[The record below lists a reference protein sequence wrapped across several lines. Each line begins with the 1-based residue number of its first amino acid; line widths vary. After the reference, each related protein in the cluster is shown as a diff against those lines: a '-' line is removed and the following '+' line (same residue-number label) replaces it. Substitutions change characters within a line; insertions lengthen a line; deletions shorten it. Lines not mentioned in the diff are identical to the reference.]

1 MNLKQKGSTMRKE
14 NKGKKGSKEKSR
26 PKDSG
31 SAVRLEWE
39 REREVTSVTAT
50 NRSGTD
56 AARTLQGAFR
66 AMARGDS
73 REKKKKLIGFRR
85 KNKGKP
91 TCSKDGLAS
100 KEGKIILFDCLFI
113 KVVFILLPG
122 EPWWSGH
129 WEI

>member
-73 REKKKKLIGFRR
+73 GKEEKKRKKLIGFRR
-85 KNKGKP
+85 KNKGSP
-91 TCSKDGLAS
+91 P
-100 KEGKIILFDCLFI
+100 
-113 KVVFILLPG
+113 VVRTVLP
-122 EPWWSGH
+122 SRKAR
-129 WEI
+129 